1 MAPARGGL
9 VGGEVLR
16 FLLALASYLGSHSLN
31 RLVWHFQASGLVW
44 GRQLIHEVQQR
55 HTATP

>member
-1 MAPARGGL
+1 MGWW
-9 VGGEVLR
+9 GGEVLR

-31 RLVWHFQASGLVW
+31 RLVWHFQASVLVW